1 MPQHEGQWST
11 LQGSGKGVAVQTM
24 KANGGVQ
31 VYLHSFFTST
41 LDGGERSTSHHGDIT
56 PEGTVPVKLMFKN
69 TF

>member
-1 MPQHEGQWST
+1 MPQHEGQRRT
-11 LQGSGKGVAVQTM
+11 LQANRKGVAVQTM

-41 LDGGERSTSHHGDIT
+41 LDGGQRSTSHHGDIT
-56 PEGTVPVKLMFKN
+56 PEDTVPVTLLFKN